1 MDIED
6 RKNKAKDTNKAKN
19 KTVYDVKNHFKSTE
33 AQRKRLKNQRQSK
46 PKKAKMFVSA
56 EEEVQAYMAELG
68 LL

>member
-33 AQRKRLKNQRQSK
+33 A
-46 PKKAKMFVSA
+46 
-56 EEEVQAYMAELG
+56 
-68 LL
+68 